1 MMKKIFICLLVS
13 VFLLCGCETKE
24 SKNNLKEDDKSL
36 SKDSYVFTIQNN
48 DLVLG
53 NYFDLKKI
61 GKENNYSETASC
73 AFEGIDK
80 TYTYDHF
87 EVTTYPKDNKDII
100 GNIYFLDKDVKTKE
114 GVGISDSIDKVI
126 ATYGSDYKQEGTLFK
141 YQKGDMEL
149 KFIIEDDLVTSIEYA
164 LIV

>member
-1 MMKKIFICLLVS
+1 MKKVFICLLLGS
-13 VFLLCGCETKE
+13 ILLCGCKVKE
-24 SKNNLKEDDKSL
+24 SKNNLKENPK
-36 SKDSYVFTIQNN
+36 KINDSYVFTVQNN

-53 NYFDLKKI
+53 SYFDLKKL
-61 GKENNYSETASC
+61 GKEKKYSETASC

-100 GNIYFLDKDVKTKE
+100 GNIYFLDENIKTKE

-126 ATYGSDYKQEGTLFK
+126 ATYGSNYQQEGTLFK